1 MSPKRILN
9 VYLSYLP
16 KGTKLFLEIL
26 ENKNLFQILGW
37 TGCCTEGVYW
47 EILALQVLKNHVLSR
62 GFLPGGGG

>member
-26 ENKNLFQILGW
+26 ENKNLFQILG
-37 TGCCTEGVYW
+37 
-47 EILALQVLKNHVLSR
+47 
-62 GFLPGGGG
+62 